1 MRILS
6 LIAVEL
12 FVFSLAAC
20 AGVGMTEDCEQDREW
35 DLKIGGCTAV
45 ISSGQRSGKGLAVA
59 YYNRGI
65 AYRHL
70 GEYRRAI
77 EDYDQ
82 TLRLDPNFALA
93 YNNRGNAYVDLGEY
107 RRAIEDYDQTLRLD
121 PNFALAYSNRG
132 NAYVYLGDPARGI
145 EDLDQ
150 ALRLNPELSGAYN
163 NRGNAYANLGEYR
176 RAIEDYDQTLR
187 LDPNFAV
194 AYTNRAYA
202 RCALGQVEASLDD
215 WGQVLRL
222 GAGAAEN
229 IQRHLSD
236 RGFYKGAI
244 NGDFDL
250 ASQKALREWTVA
262 GCPVAGPRRHW
273 LLVWTPGAGCWSEG
287 RKRKPHLQTT
297 VGAGAA

>member
-1 MRILS
+1 MRIFS

-35 DLKIGGCTAV
+35 GLKIGGCTAV

-82 TLRLDPNFALA
+82 TLRLDPNFAVA

-121 PNFALAYSNRG
+121 PNFAVAYSNRG

-163 NRGNAYANLGEYR
+163 
-176 RAIEDYDQTLR
+176 
-187 LDPNFAV
+187 
-194 AYTNRAYA
+194 NRAYA

-273 LLVWTPGAGCWSEG
+273 LLVWTPVEVSS
-287 RKRKPHLQTT
+287 
-297 VGAGAA
+297 